1 MMVITVILQQKQG
14 EPIKTRKR
22 ERDDLP
28 RAFEVLSGSVQL
40 MRKAVD
46 LFKQGDEKYNHLEAA
61 QVEKVKQ
68 RASVLMYVL
77 PIIEDC

>member
-1 MMVITVILQQKQG
+1 MMVISVTFQQKQG

-28 RAFEVLSGSVQL
+28 RAFEILSGSVQL
-40 MRKAVD
+40 IRKAVD

-61 QVEKVKQ
+61 QVEKVIQ
-68 RASVLMYVL
+68 YTSILMNIL
-77 PIIEDC
+77 